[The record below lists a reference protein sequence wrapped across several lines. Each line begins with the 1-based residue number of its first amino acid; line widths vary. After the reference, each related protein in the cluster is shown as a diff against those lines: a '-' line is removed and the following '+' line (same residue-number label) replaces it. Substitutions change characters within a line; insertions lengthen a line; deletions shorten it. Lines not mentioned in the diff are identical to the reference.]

1 MRVAAV
7 LVAMLF
13 ASTATA
19 SPITYTYISPPFA
32 RPLPAGLP
40 SSVDRVTASF
50 TIDDPFDFFGVI
62 DDWSIDDGA
71 STVLSSNESYSTF
84 AYAQTDLQG
93 HLEWFELF
101 TNYGRGIVTSAQMGA
116 NLGIG
121 AEWSTSHDSL
131 DTATTTYCIASICPY
146 NGPGANAAYAI
157 VQGGGRLTEAPT
169 SVPEPGT
176 LSLSAAGLLA
186 LGFMRRR
193 KLQPIPA

>member
-1 MRVAAV
+1 MRVAAI

-13 ASTATA
+13 ASAATA

-40 SSVDRVTASF
+40 SSVDRVAASF
-50 TIDDPFDFFGVI
+50 TIDEPFDFFGVI
-62 DDWSIDDGA
+62 GDWSMNDGA
-71 STVLSSNESYSTF
+71 STVLSSTERYSTF

-93 HLEWFELF
+93 HLLWFELYTHYYEGF
-101 TNYGRGIVTSAQMGA
+101 GPPAQMGA
-116 NLGIG
+116 NLSIG
-121 AEWSTSHDSL
+121 ADWSTSHDSL
-131 DTATTTYCIASICPY
+131 DTAGTTYCIASFCPY
-146 NGPGANAAYAI
+146 NGPTANAAYAI

-193 KLQPIPA
+193 KLQPIAA